1 MYCYPKPN
9 PKSVSEE
16 EELQKFK
23 LNKGTEW
30 VLEKKGENQ
39 IVLGTDI
46 SNPDTAFS

>member
-30 VLEKKGENQ
+30 VLKKKKK
-39 IVLGTDI
+39 IVLNTDI
-46 SNPDTAFS
+46 SNLDTASS